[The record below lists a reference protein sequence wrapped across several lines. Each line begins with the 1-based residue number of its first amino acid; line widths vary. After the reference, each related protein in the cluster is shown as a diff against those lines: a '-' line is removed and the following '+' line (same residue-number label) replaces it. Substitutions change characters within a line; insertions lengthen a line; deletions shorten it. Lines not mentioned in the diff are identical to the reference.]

1 MKKDAAIHIPL
12 RYLVPV
18 SLVLAIVLVLLV
30 FLRPKRQRGLKLDPT
45 PALVEQVRRIGELSS
60 AGFYEELVLTDLDD
74 SYLGELNRASGLRRF
89 IGSSDFVVI
98 CKGRVRAGFDFTKVE
113 GTDFSVSG
121 DTLRLTLPPVEVL
134 DVVIN
139 PADYEVFSGHRSHD
153 ETVAIIIQAKQRLR
167 ADAIDAGILDQ
178 AELSAETHLK
188 RLFGS
193 MGYREI
199 LLTFSKE
206 YPLRQDGS
214 AGR

>member
-1 MKKDAAIHIPL
+1 MKEKGSIHIPL
-12 RYLVPV
+12 RYVLPV
-18 SLVLAIVLVLLV
+18 SLVLAIVLVLL
-30 FLRPKRQRGLKLDPT
+30 FFARPQQRRGLAIDPT
-45 PALVEQVRRIGELSS
+45 PTLVEQVRRIGELSS

-74 SYLGELNRASGLRRF
+74 SYLGELNRASGLRRI

-98 CKGRVRAGFDFTKVE
+98 CKGRVRAGFDFTRVK

-121 DTLRLTLPPVEVL
+121 DTLRLTLPPVEIL

-139 PADYEVFSGHRSHD
+139 PADYEVFAGHRTHE
-153 ETVAIIIQAKQRLR
+153 ETVGIIIKAKQRLR

-178 AELSAETHLK
+178 AELSAESHLK
-188 RLFGS
+188 RLFSS

-206 YPLRQDGS
+206 YPIRPEGNS
-214 AGR
+214 GR

>member
-1 MKKDAAIHIPL
+1 MKEKGSIHIPL
-12 RYLVPV
+12 RYVLPV
-18 SLVLAIVLVLLV
+18 SLVLALVLVLLI
-30 FLRPKRQRGLKLDPT
+30 FARPQRPRGLAIDPT
-45 PALVEQVRRIGELSS
+45 PTLVEQVRRIGELSS
-60 AGFYEELVLTDLDD
+60 AGFYEELVLTDMDD
-74 SYLGELNRASGLRRF
+74 SYLGELNRASGLRRI

-98 CKGRVRAGFDFTKVE
+98 CKGRVRAGFDFTRVK

-121 DTLRLTLPPVEVL
+121 DTLRLTLPPVEIL

-139 PADYEVFSGHRSHD
+139 PADYEVFAGHRTHD
-153 ETVAIIIQAKQRLR
+153 ETVGIIIKAKQRLR

-188 RLFGS
+188 RLFSS

-206 YPLRQDGS
+206 YPIRPEGNS
-214 AGR
+214 GR

>member
-1 MKKDAAIHIPL
+1 MKEKGSIHIPL
-12 RYLVPV
+12 RYVLPV
-18 SLVLAIVLVLLV
+18 SLVLAIVLVLL
-30 FLRPKRQRGLKLDPT
+30 FFARPQQRRGLAIDPT
-45 PALVEQVRRIGELSS
+45 PTLVEQVRRIGELSS

-74 SYLGELNRASGLRRF
+74 SYLGELNRASGLRRI

-98 CKGRVRAGFDFTKVE
+98 CKGRVRAGFDFTRVK

-121 DTLRLTLPPVEVL
+121 DTLRLTLPPVEIL

-139 PADYEVFSGHRSHD
+139 PADYEVFAGHRTHD
-153 ETVAIIIQAKQRLR
+153 ETVGIIIKAKQRLR

-178 AELSAETHLK
+178 AELSAESHLK
-188 RLFGS
+188 RLFSS

-206 YPLRQDGS
+206 YPIRPEGNS
-214 AGR
+214 GR